1 MKMKI
6 SEIFKKGEVVSY
18 VNKIK
23 RYSAVNI
30 DFINRKGVE
39 DQTQLDVEN
48 NILTKAG
55 VKELEDL
62 WESLSK
68 EFNAAKNSVTGITIV
83 ASAQTKEQLEK
94 IAS

>member
-1 MKMKI
+1 MKI
-6 SEIFKKGEVVSY
+6 SEIIKKRKVVSH

-23 RYSAVNI
+23 RYCAINI

-39 DQTQLDVEN
+39 DHDVEN

-62 WESLSK
+62 WESLAE
-68 EFNAAKNSVTGITIV
+68 EFDADKDSVTGITIV
-83 ASAQTKEQLEK
+83 ASAQTRENFEK
-94 IAS
+94 VTS

>member
-1 MKMKI
+1 MKI

-62 WESLSK
+62 WESLSE
-68 EFNAAKNSVTGITIV
+68 EFNAAKNSITGITIV

>member
-1 MKMKI
+1 MKI
-6 SEIFKKGEVVSY
+6 NEIIKKGEVVSH

-23 RYSAVNI
+23 RYIAVNI
-30 DFINRKGVE
+30 DFINRKGEE

-55 VKELEDL
+55 AKELEVL
-62 WESLSK
+62 WESLSE
-68 EFNAAKNSVTGITIV
+68 EFNADKNSVTGITII
-83 ASAQTKEQLEK
+83 ASAQTKEKFEK

>member
-1 MKMKI
+1 MKI

-48 NILTKAG
+48 TILTKAG

-62 WESLSK
+62 WESLSE

>member
-1 MKMKI
+1 MKI

>member
-1 MKMKI
+1 MKI

-62 WESLSK
+62 WESLSE

-83 ASAQTKEQLEK
+83 ASAQTKEQLEE